1 VKSTSAKPSQV
12 RVLLKTLDIL
22 EAIRQSPD
30 NMALAEVSRKV
41 QMPRPTVYRI
51 LTTLESRG
59 YLDRQ
64 ADGGYRMAEKFFA
77 LQRDTTLEQDLQRVA
92 KQPMEKLSALCKET
106 VNLGTL
112 DGGEVVVIATVE
124 SPLSIRMS
132 SKIGNRRFAHS
143 TALGKVML
151 SGMGTEEIERLIQVK
166 GLAKMTPNTITSRT
180 ALAKELRKVH
190 AQGYAVDDQENE
202 MDGRCLAA
210 PIKDSRNR
218 VVAALSISA
227 PVFRM
232 DHARVES
239 LEAALR
245 QTCAAISKALQE

>member
-1 VKSTSAKPSQV
+1 MSTSAKPSQV

-22 EAIRQSPD
+22 EAIKQNPET
-30 NMALAEVSRKV
+30 MALADLSRKV
-41 QMPRPTVYRI
+41 GMPRPTVYRI
-51 LTTLESRG
+51 LTTLEARG

-64 ADGGYRMAEKFFA
+64 SDGSYRMATKFFS
-77 LQRDTTLEQDLQRVA
+77 LQSDTTKEQELLRVA
-92 KQPMEKLSALCKET
+92 KQPMERLSAECKET

-151 SGMGTEEIERLIQVK
+151 SGMGADELDRLIQVK
-166 GLAKMTPNTITSRT
+166 GLEKMTPNTITSR
-180 ALAKELRKVH
+180 ADLLKEVRRIRKL
-190 AQGYAVDDQENE
+190 GYAVDDQENE
-202 MDGRCLAA
+202 MDGRCLGA
-210 PIKDSRNR
+210 PILDSRDS
-218 VVAALSISA
+218 VIAALSISA

-232 DHARVES
+232 AHDRVKS
-239 LEAALR
+239 LEAGLR
-245 QTCAAISKALQE
+245 ETCAGISKALRG